1 MDKVRI
7 KPLVNY
13 GLLAVL
19 SLCYMIWYMPN
30 FYYRNFSL
38 LPDVLYFYLARPGFI
53 IGVVACLVVLA
64 VDLLELEISEK
75 NRKRVKLSALL
86 LLAVV
91 IVYLILIVMHVVWLR
106 FLPLT
111 GIEWPFNLVF
121 VFVGLICG
129 LYAKKE
135 SNNDRESII
144 EEKHKE
150 FMKTI

>member
-7 KPLVNY
+7 KPLVSY

-19 SLCYMIWYMPN
+19 SLCYMLWYMPN

-38 LPDVLYFYLARPGFI
+38 LPDVVYFYLARPGFI

-75 NRKRVKLSALL
+75 IRKRVKLSALL
-86 LLAVV
+86 LLAIA
-91 IVYLILIVMHVVWLR
+91 IVYFVLLVIHVTWMR
-106 FLPLT
+106 FLPFA

-135 SNNDRESII
+135 NNNDADF
-144 EEKHKE
+144 EEKRQK
-150 FMKTI
+150 FMRTV

>member
-7 KPLVNY
+7 KPLVTY
-13 GLLAVL
+13 GLMAVF
-19 SLCYMIWYMPN
+19 SLIYMIWYMPN

-64 VDLLELEISEK
+64 VDILEPEISEK
-75 NRKRVKLSALL
+75 IRKRVKLSALL
-86 LLAVV
+86 LLAVA
-91 IVYLILIVMHVVWLR
+91 IVYFILVAMHLVWMR
-106 FLPLT
+106 FLPLA

-121 VFVGLICG
+121 VFTGVICG

-135 SNNDRESII
+135 TPKAEDKL
-144 EEKHKE
+144 EKKRRE
-150 FMKTI
+150 FMRTI